1 MLYFWVI
8 NERETKIKYFLRMA
22 KKDQKQVKLQPKY
35 RSLAYGQKTVPELK
49 LSGVWLE
56 KLGFR
61 AGEKVN
67 IIIREQELI
76 ITTIKSEIL

>member
-1 MLYFWVI
+1 
-8 NERETKIKYFLRMA
+8 MA

-35 RSLAYGQKTVPELK
+35 RALAYGQKTVPELK

-61 AGEKVN
+61 AGEKVTITIKEN
-67 IIIREQELI
+67 QLI
-76 ITTIKSEIL
+76 ITTINSEIL

>member
-1 MLYFWVI
+1 M
-8 NERETKIKYFLRMA
+8 TKHKA
-22 KKDQKQVKLQPKY
+22 KQVKLQPKY

-56 KLGFR
+56 EIGFK

-67 IIIREQELI
+67 IAIQENQLI
-76 ITTIKSEIL
+76 ITTINSEIL

>member
-8 NERETKIKYFLRMA
+8 NEREIKNKIFFRMA

-35 RSLAYGQKTVPELK
+35 RALTYGQKTVPELK

-76 ITTIKSEIL
+76 ITTIK